1 MTTTRTAETAARLA
15 LVRKQKAPTH
25 RAKYIAQ
32 ALVELPTQAEVDD
45 FTRAIRIDAGVQDV
59 ALLPESHWSI
69 VRTFPGRTP
78 VETGRANTV
87 ALTAILAASTNVSI
101 DWPSVTFHWGV
112 AVRYEQNGE
121 AFIAR
126 SADYAMTETYMSS

>member
-25 RAKYIAQ
+25 RAKYTAQ
-32 ALVELPTQAEVDD
+32 AILELPTQAEVDD
-45 FTRAIRIDAGVQDV
+45 FTRQLRINAGVQDV
-59 ALLPESHWSI
+59 ALLPETTWTI

-78 VETGRANTV
+78 VETGRANTA
-87 ALTAILAASTNVSI
+87 ALLSVLAASTSVSI

-112 AVRYEQNGE
+112 AVRYEQDGE

-126 SADYAMTETYMSS
+126 SSDWQLTETYMSS